1 MRWWFRRPL
10 HVQIFAGIAAGILLG
25 IALGP
30 GAASL
35 RPIGDIFL
43 RLLTMLIVPLTFFTL
58 LSGLTRLESFRA
70 LRTLGGSI
78 ILYYAASSLIAAAVG
93 LGVALLVKPGR
104 SASGLLGA
112 AAPAAETARFSLVD
126 NLVSWV
132 PGNPI
137 ESLAQGNLLQII
149 IFTLILGA
157 GLLALG
163 KKAERLVRLAQ
174 DGAELMIVVTELVMK
189 FSPYGI
195 LALVANLVGSLGTKM
210 LVEVGRF
217 VAADVLSMIIVFTV
231 LYALVLRFIGRLN
244 PLRFY
249 RHAAPAVL
257 VAGSTTSSG
266 AALPAAMAVADKA
279 MGVPEKIWAF
289 TLPLGATVNQNGMAA
304 ALSVVGVFA
313 ANLHGLPLTPALLLQ
328 LVILGLVLSSGT
340 AGVKGSGV
348 VVSSILLQTLHLP
361 LALVP
366 ILAAVWPA
374 IDIGHTICNVT
385 GDLVG
390 TAVVSSRMKTLD
402 RAVFDGSGTPVTK
415 EDSMTKPQS
424 GCGSDGLTAGGGR
437 R

>member
-1 MRWWFRRPL
+1 MKWWFRRPL
-10 HVQIFAGIAAGILLG
+10 HVQISAGIAIGILLG
-25 IALGP
+25 LALGP
-30 GAASL
+30 RAAAL

-58 LSGLTRLESFRA
+58 LSGLTRLESIRS

-78 ILYYAASSLIAAAVG
+78 LLYYAASSLIAAAVG
-93 LGVALLVKPGR
+93 LGVALLVNPGR
-104 SASGLLGA
+104 SASGLLGPVE
-112 AAPAAETARFSLVD
+112 PAAETARFSLVD

-137 ESLAQGNLLQII
+137 ESLAQGNLLQVI

-195 LALVANLVGSLGTKM
+195 LALVANMVGSMGPKM
-210 LVEVGRF
+210 LAEVGRF
-217 VAADVLSMIIVFTV
+217 VAADVLSMIIIFTV
-231 LYALVLRFIGRLN
+231 LYALVLRFIGRLS

-266 AALPAAMAVADKA
+266 AALPAAMTVADKA
-279 MGVPEKIWAF
+279 MGIPEKIWAF
-289 TLPLGATVNQNGMAA
+289 TLPLGATINQNGMAA
-304 ALSVVGVFA
+304 SLSVVGVFA
-313 ANLHGLPLTPALLLQ
+313 ANLHGLALTPALLFQ
-328 LVILGLVLSSGT
+328 FVFLGLVLSSGT

-366 ILAAVWPA
+366 ILAAVWPV

-402 RAVFDGSGTPVTK
+402 RTVFDGSAKPV
-415 EDSMTKPQS
+415 KP
-424 GCGSDGLTAGGGR
+424 GG
-437 R
+437 